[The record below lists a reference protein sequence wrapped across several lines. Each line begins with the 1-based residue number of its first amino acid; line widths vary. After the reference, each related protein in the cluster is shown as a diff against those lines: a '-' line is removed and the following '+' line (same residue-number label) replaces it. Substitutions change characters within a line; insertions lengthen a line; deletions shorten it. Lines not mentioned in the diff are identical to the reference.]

1 MVKFLYKCNFL
12 CSRLCCLFL
21 LSICLEG
28 YAQTDKTE
36 WLSQLNSEIEQ
47 SRKYDAHKLLRIDSL
62 RLQLS
67 SSNKKP
73 FDKYLD
79 LYNEFSVFNFDS
91 AYFYAVKLI
100 DIASASKDTL
110 LIKYAKIKADF
121 VLLSSGMFK
130 EVFDSLNYL
139 NPHGLNNSRKS
150 EYFILK
156 ARSYFDLADYNQ
168 EKVFTDLYTSEG
180 DRCIDSLLSISS
192 TGTFQFNYYSG
203 LKSIRQGDIRTATT
217 YFRKLNADSLLSLHQ
232 VAIVNST
239 FSDLFIRKGQV
250 DSAVILLCKA
260 AIADIKSS
268 TKETTAILNLATL
281 LFKSGDL
288 KNASAYIQKAFD
300 DARTYGARQRILQLS
315 NILPLIEAAR
325 LAAVQSDKVNIT
337 RYAFIIT
344 ALFLLLIV
352 LEVIFDPVMD
362 FLQQPFLFFNHMVE

>member
-139 NPHGLNNSRKS
+139 NPHGLTNSRK
-150 EYFILK
+150 YVGI
-156 ARSYFDLADYNQ
+156 
-168 EKVFTDLYTSEG
+168 
-180 DRCIDSLLSISS
+180 SIAV
-192 TGTFQFNYYSG
+192 TFFSG
-203 LKSIRQGDIRTATT
+203 W
-217 YFRKLNADSLLSLHQ
+217 
-232 VAIVNST
+232 
-239 FSDLFIRKGQV
+239 
-250 DSAVILLCKA
+250 
-260 AIADIKSS
+260 
-268 TKETTAILNLATL
+268 
-281 LFKSGDL
+281 
-288 KNASAYIQKAFD
+288 
-300 DARTYGARQRILQLS
+300 
-315 NILPLIEAAR
+315 
-325 LAAVQSDKVNIT
+325 
-337 RYAFIIT
+337 
-344 ALFLLLIV
+344 
-352 LEVIFDPVMD
+352 
-362 FLQQPFLFFNHMVE
+362 